1 MKIIALALVL
11 VAVTI
16 ASLTYYLSRYE
27 WRCTDTVEVAVI
39 HSMERVSKRG
49 RSLIIS
55 TTDGR
60 RIEYETTDGVS
71 VGEKLCMKHVKEL
84 RAPEPAPDRRLKYD
98 PRNPNAQQEK

>member
-1 MKIIALALVL
+1 MKIIASALVL
-11 VAVTI
+11 VAVTT
-16 ASLTYYLSRYE
+16 ASLVYSISKYE
-27 WRCTDTVEVAVI
+27 WKCSETVEVAVI
-39 HSMERVSKRG
+39 HSMERVSKKG

-84 RAPEPAPDRRLKYD
+84 RPPETDRRLKYD